1 MNSSDR
7 QYLSRF
13 ALDPVMEYRW
23 EDLYEFD
30 FYCLEDEEID
40 PINDENILDAEDTNP
55 DDEILSND

>member
-30 FYCLEDEEID
+30 FYCLEDEEVD
-40 PINDENILDAEDTNP
+40 SFDDENVLDDEEPNP
-55 DDEILSND
+55 EDEILSKE